1 MTGATS
7 PILGRTYTMVAMHV
21 RDHIEEVVRVVS
33 TEAPEPGTAARVP
46 RGLVR
51 PQLRA
56 SPSAT
61 RSGATPRCATG

>member
-33 TEAPEPGTAARVP
+33 TETPEPGTAARVP
-46 RGLVR
+46 RGLAR
-51 PQLRA
+51 
-56 SPSAT
+56 
-61 RSGATPRCATG
+61 